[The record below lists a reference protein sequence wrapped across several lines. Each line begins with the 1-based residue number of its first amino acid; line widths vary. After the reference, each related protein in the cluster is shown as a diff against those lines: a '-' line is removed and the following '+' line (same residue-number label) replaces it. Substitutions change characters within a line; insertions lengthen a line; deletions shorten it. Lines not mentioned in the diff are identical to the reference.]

1 MIYLLQTKHYA
12 LGFQGFP
19 NLFIIYNI
27 FVLYQE
33 EYTVFNRI
41 QPKITVGHMWDTFV
55 AGYKGSLSY
64 LLQTTRVPLHYAL
77 GFQCFQILFI
87 IYNIFCIIPRRIYIK
102 YYICY
107 RLQGFPLALCF
118 GFSNLFIIY
127 NIFVLY
133 QEEYTVFNRIQP
145 KITVGHMWD
154 TFVAGQRVYARQR
167 HSMFVAVIEVFTFV
181 KNAGVSTRTTR
192 FSYCIY

>member
-118 GFSNLFIIY
+118 GFPNLFIIY

-133 QEEYTVFNRIQP
+133 QEEYILNSIFVIDYNGFHQHYALGFQIYLSYIIFLYYTKKNIQYLTVSNR
-145 KITVGHMWD
+145 K
-154 TFVAGQRVYARQR
+154 
-167 HSMFVAVIEVFTFV
+167 
-181 KNAGVSTRTTR
+181 
-192 FSYCIY
+192 